1 MSNGCYSHWM
11 KGWQIRQQYLSSLIS
26 FKITKKRN
34 NQKWY
39 VSWCDTT
46 GISCTLCE
54 VFLSE
59 MKPEVDQASKSNY
72 EFRKLVRWKNLE
84 FINSTG
90 MQSAKSK
97 IWEIQH
103 DKWFSFFNKQRIKLE
118 REKKEAYKV
127 RDLRDVWRKIK
138 CNVWSFGWSD
148 LNKPT
153 IKLDLWDK

>member
-1 MSNGCYSHWM
+1 MLIKQLLFYASIEVLDPPFFDRFIHYWIQAVMSNGCYSHWM

-59 MKPEVDQASKSNY
+59 MKPGVDQASKSNY
-72 EFRKLVRWKNLE
+72 EFRKLVRGKNLE
-84 FINSTG
+84 FINTTG

-103 DKWFSFFNKQRIKLE
+103 DKWFSFFNK
-118 REKKEAYKV
+118 
-127 RDLRDVWRKIK
+127 
-138 CNVWSFGWSD
+138 
-148 LNKPT
+148 
-153 IKLDLWDK
+153 